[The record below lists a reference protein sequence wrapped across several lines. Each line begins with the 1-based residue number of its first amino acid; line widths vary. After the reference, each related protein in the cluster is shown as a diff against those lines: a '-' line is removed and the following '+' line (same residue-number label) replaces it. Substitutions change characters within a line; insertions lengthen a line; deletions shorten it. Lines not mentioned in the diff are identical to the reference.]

1 MTGKYLVI
9 FILILAPMMQ
19 IPAFASKGKDYSEE
33 LERLDEILSKKEIY
47 VQYLKDRINILK
59 SVLDEQDDLSQ
70 IYGINISGHTAL
82 IPPWHIWASAGA

>member
-70 IYGINISGHTAL
+70 IYGINIADRR
-82 IPPWHIWASAGA
+82 

>member
-70 IYGINISGHTAL
+70 IYGINMRMEHS
-82 IPPWHIWASAGA
+82 PSA

>member
-70 IYGINISGHTAL
+70 IYGINI
-82 IPPWHIWASAGA
+82 

>member
-33 LERLDEILSKKEIY
+33 LERPMS
-47 VQYLKDRINILK
+47 
-59 SVLDEQDDLSQ
+59 S
-70 IYGINISGHTAL
+70 ISRTG
-82 IPPWHIWASAGA
+82 

>member
-1 MTGKYLVI
+1 MTGKFLVI
-9 FILILAPMMQ
+9 FILILARITQ

-33 LERLDEILSKKEIY
+33 LERLDEILSRKEIY

-70 IYGINISGHTAL
+70 IYGINIDIRHQYADSRR
-82 IPPWHIWASAGA
+82 IPVIQP

>member
-47 VQYLKDRINILK
+47 VQYLKDRIKGNLCPV
-59 SVLDEQDDLSQ
+59 SQGQDKYSEKR
-70 IYGINISGHTAL
+70 
-82 IPPWHIWASAGA
+82 AGRTGRPVPDIRHQYADRR

>member
-70 IYGINISGHTAL
+70 IYGINM
-82 IPPWHIWASAGA
+82 WASAGA